1 MPPQFC
7 LGKSFANYGP
17 TGPALVSTDTFA
29 DPDDIALWCEVAG
42 ERMQAARTTELIF
55 SIPTL
60 VAYLSS
66 ICPLYPGDLIFT
78 GTPSGVGMAR
88 GRYLAP
94 GETIS
99 LGRRR
104 HRRAP
109 QHMPSR
115 CGAASGVRDMSDH
128 TALRVERRGRVVILE
143 NQDPPR
149 NRMTFEYMDELE
161 RAVIALRDDRDA
173 RAVVIT
179 AAGDEHFSVGMDL
192 KQLMSGAP
200 ARGGFEAVLDQRL
213 RVLSLIEQLDKP
225 VIATMF
231 GYCLGGGLELPLACH
246 FRLAATEGARIG
258 LPELDLGTVPAW
270 GGTARLTRTVGR
282 AHSLDMILRAKKID
296 GPTALAIG
304 LVHELHPIAEL
315 KAKAVELAEELA
327 AQPPIAVA
335 GVLRAVVGAE
345 HLPLENALR
354 IERDAVRRCSS
365 SADQIEG
372 MTAFLEKRRPNF
384 EGR

>member
-1 MPPQFC
+1 ME
-7 LGKSFANYGP
+7 P
-17 TGPALVSTDTFA
+17 T
-29 DPDDIALWCEVAG
+29 
-42 ERMQAARTTELIF
+42 
-55 SIPTL
+55 
-60 VAYLSS
+60 
-66 ICPLYPGDLIFT
+66 
-78 GTPSGVGMAR
+78 SG
-88 GRYLAP
+88 
-94 GETIS
+94 
-99 LGRRR
+99 
-104 HRRAP
+104 
-109 QHMPSR
+109 
-115 CGAASGVRDMSDH
+115 
-128 TALRVERRGRVVILE
+128 TALGIERRGAVTILE
-143 NQDPPR
+143 NRDVPR

-161 RAVIALRDDRDA
+161 RAVIALRSDRET

-192 KQLMSGAP
+192 KQLTSGAA
-200 ARGGFEAVLDQRL
+200 ARGGFEAILDQRL
-213 RVLSLIEQLDKP
+213 RVLTMIEQLDKP

-246 FRLAATEGARIG
+246 FRFAATEGARIG

-282 AHSLDMILRAKKID
+282 AQALDLILRAKKID

-304 LVHELHPIAEL
+304 LVHELHPMSEL
-315 KAKAVELAEELA
+315 KTRAIDLAEELA

-345 HLPLENALR
+345 HLPLEDALR
-354 IERDAVRRCSS
+354 VERDAVRRCSS

-372 MTAFLEKRRPNF
+372 MRAFLEKRRPQF

>member
-1 MPPQFC
+1 M
-7 LGKSFANYGP
+7 
-17 TGPALVSTDTFA
+17 TD
-29 DPDDIALWCEVAG
+29 
-42 ERMQAARTTELIF
+42 
-55 SIPTL
+55 
-60 VAYLSS
+60 
-66 ICPLYPGDLIFT
+66 
-78 GTPSGVGMAR
+78 
-88 GRYLAP
+88 
-94 GETIS
+94 
-99 LGRRR
+99 
-104 HRRAP
+104 
-109 QHMPSR
+109 
-115 CGAASGVRDMSDH
+115 
-128 TALRVERRGRVVILE
+128 TALRIERRGHVAILE

-161 RAVIALRDDRDA
+161 NAVIALRDDRQT

-192 KQLMSGAP
+192 KQLMSGAQ

-213 RVLSLIEQLDKP
+213 RVLALIEQLDKP

-282 AHSLDMILRAKKID
+282 AHALDLILRAKKID

-304 LVHELHPIAEL
+304 LVHELHPLAQL
-315 KAKAVELAEELA
+315 KTKAFELAEELA

-335 GVLRAVVGAE
+335 GVLRSVVGAE
-345 HLPLENALR
+345 HLPLEDALR

-365 SADQIEG
+365 STDQIEG
-372 MTAFLEKRRPNF
+372 MTAFLEKRRPRF

>member
-1 MPPQFC
+1 
-7 LGKSFANYGP
+7 
-17 TGPALVSTDTFA
+17 
-29 DPDDIALWCEVAG
+29 
-42 ERMQAARTTELIF
+42 
-55 SIPTL
+55 
-60 VAYLSS
+60 
-66 ICPLYPGDLIFT
+66 
-78 GTPSGVGMAR
+78 
-88 GRYLAP
+88 
-94 GETIS
+94 
-99 LGRRR
+99 
-104 HRRAP
+104 
-109 QHMPSR
+109 
-115 CGAASGVRDMSDH
+115 MSDS
-128 TALRVERRGRVVILE
+128 ALGIERRGRVVILQ

-161 RAVIALRDDRDA
+161 RAITALRQDREV

-192 KQLMSGAP
+192 KQLMTGAKD
-200 ARGGFEAVLDQRL
+200 RGGFEAVLDQRQ
-213 RVLSLIEQLDKP
+213 RVLAAIEQLDKP

-246 FRLAATEGARIG
+246 FRLAASEGARIG

-282 AHSLDMILRAKKID
+282 AHALDLILRAKKID

-304 LVHELHPIAEL
+304 LVHELHPIGEL
-315 KAKAVELAEELA
+315 KARAIDLADELA
-327 AQPPIAVA
+327 AQPPLAVA

-345 HLPLENALR
+345 HLPLEDALR
-354 IERDAVRRCSS
+354 IEREAVRTCSG

-372 MTAFLEKRRPNF
+372 MTAFIEKRRPNF